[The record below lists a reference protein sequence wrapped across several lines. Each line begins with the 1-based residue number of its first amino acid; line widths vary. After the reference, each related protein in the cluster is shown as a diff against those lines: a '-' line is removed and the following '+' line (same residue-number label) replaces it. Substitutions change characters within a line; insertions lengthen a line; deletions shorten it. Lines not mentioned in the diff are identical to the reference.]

1 MSGQMSHKELVALKQ
16 LLEEQSRRVESGGHL
31 AKWFVPE
38 GPYCYSKYPKHMK
51 FFAAGADYRE
61 RLFMAANRVGKSVCG
76 AFESTCHATGRYP
89 DWWEGRRFSE
99 PTDGWIA
106 GDTGQTTRDIL
117 QDVMFGYPSGPLGS
131 GMVPAD
137 LILNVRRKAGGISD
151 AFDTVRIRHAS
162 GGESILGFKSYDQGR
177 RSFQGTG
184 KHWNWLD
191 EECPEDVYN
200 EMLVR
205 TMTTGGIQYVTFTP
219 LSGMTMF
226 IQNFLKDAHRE
237 AMDEGMV
244 I

>member
-1 MSGQMSHKELVALKQ
+1 MSQMSHKELVALKE
-16 LLEEQSRRVESGGHL
+16 LLEEQQRRVASGGHL

-38 GPYCYSKYPKHMK
+38 GPFCYTKYPKHLK
-51 FFAAGADYRE
+51 FFAEGARHRE

-76 AFESTCHATGRYP
+76 AFESTCHATGIYP

-106 GDTGQTTRDIL
+106 GDTSQTTRDIL
-117 QDVMFGYPSGPLGS
+117 QDVMFGYPSSSLGS

-137 LILNVRRKAGGISD
+137 LILNVRRKAGGIPD

-205 TMTTGGIQYVTFTP
+205 TMTTNGVQYVTFTP

-237 AMDEGMV
+237 AEDEGM
-244 I
+244 II